1 MHRPNKRPRLS
12 EPDGFA
18 QTSKPPPP
26 KISAPKFA
34 NAFDAPKTT
43 KPVSR
48 GGDVKLAESVFWKGG
63 ADGKE
68 KDKGKEDAG
77 AKDRKDKGKEKEVA
91 VRPPPKL
98 QPVRSVKEKGRETL
112 LGYQLPPPLP
122 DVAKPSSSNSKTLKP
137 LGVPQLHVQPR
148 HPPVQQPKVP
158 ISARMEAPPLP
169 LPGLNPNTTTAA
181 KESKIIVDPSVL
193 FAVENLVKP
202 DDEGEAN
209 VDERRRAAGA
219 TDYFQRSKTSLV
231 LWRRQAQQR
240 TGGATSTTTTS
251 IATKKADLRVKVVRI
266 VQAPASSASAST
278 SKDKSMAKGSRSSAA
293 GRSAPQRS
301 FVLPAVA
308 VCEVLQTGAFRTFVF
323 PTALGSGGDPA
334 VMKFREGAL
343 VDVWKPFYDTS
354 SPTATTLRLGN
365 RRRNSSSSSSRGGE
379 GLGGLKLR
387 PFPLPSLSPMPGDA
401 SDGIKVPYSILYI
414 ESICQEKCT
423 LRQGS
428 LLWSRD
434 ANSSEHA
441 RQPLMRGQGMGGSK
455 TTHTPTKPAGESKEV
470 KVMKRLILYTQPK
483 ATSKVK

>member
-209 VDERRRAAGA
+209 VDERRRG
-219 TDYFQRSKTSLV
+219 DWPS
-231 LWRRQAQQR
+231 
-240 TGGATSTTTTS
+240 GGRDGLLSALKDIACALEAPGSTTDWRS
-251 IATKKADLRVKVVRI
+251 YIYDDNFDSHEK
-266 VQAPASSASAST
+266 
-278 SKDKSMAKGSRSSAA
+278 SRSES
-293 GRSAPQRS
+293 
-301 FVLPAVA
+301 
-308 VCEVLQTGAFRTFVF
+308 E
-323 PTALGSGGDPA
+323 GSEDCPSSC
-334 VMKFREGAL
+334 V
-343 VDVWKPFYDTS
+343 VSICFYVE
-354 SPTATTLRLGN
+354 RQVNGK
-365 RRRNSSSSSSRGGE
+365 GFKV
-379 GLGGLKLR
+379 LGG
-387 PFPLPSLSPMPGDA
+387 G
-401 SDGIKVPYSILYI
+401 
-414 ESICQEKCT
+414 
-423 LRQGS
+423 
-428 LLWSRD
+428 
-434 ANSSEHA
+434 
-441 RQPLMRGQGMGGSK
+441 
-455 TTHTPTKPAGESKEV
+455 
-470 KVMKRLILYTQPK
+470 
-483 ATSKVK
+483 